1 MPQTQKL
8 LVDEGA
14 LLTNAFVNTPICCPS
29 RTEFLTGRMYHNLG
43 TPGGA
48 CMHVDTSFVERA
60 DAGLF
65 GLLSAAGYD
74 VGIFG
79 KVTNDQPDILRRIA
93 AARPLPT
100 ARRSTTTHDGL
111 KYFRYEAGSEPYEEL
126 LNETAPVFGTVYQTS
141 QIGNRTLR
149 WLDGRTRRSSPT
161 PARPTSRRRPR
172 PGTRTPSTTLYH
184 KLEAMGVLDDTYIV
198 YTSDHGYKF
207 GQWRQTTS
215 KTHPY
220 ETDAAHPFIV
230 RWPGIAPGS
239 TLPDLVG
246 NVDLLPTVL
255 DLAGLAIPE
264 DVDGSSFAALLGGDA
279 PQAGALIVE
288 YMSVGT
294 YYFDHTS
301 IWSSDA
307 SWRML
312 RVLTED
318 EDLAYVEYDNSWTWN
333 ATELQFYELYDL
345 GDDPYQQRNAY
356 GAATPARRAAL
367 HGALAELRVPRR
379 GCAAAA
385 VWPRWASTTWALLLG
400 IQVPAIR
407 APVPEGRRRRAT
419 RRRDSPRR
427 LGAAPARA
435 APRATAPPP
444 PPPERADYGASRAAG
459 SDKLETGGAIKERFA
474 RAPAGYTPYYNTG
487 EGYLSDLTA
496 DSSERHWSVHG
507 KTQSLDVIDR
517 TFGARPDQE
526 GEVDLR
532 DSVYAN
538 PLKPGERWEAPAKPE
553 PVMAPEPDP
562 SYYREP
568 AVAGDM
574 LGQAKNIFAEA
585 TADDAAC
592 APGGACRRRRAARGA

>member
-1 MPQTQKL
+1 MMFVPFALLLVGTAAKPNVLFILTDDQDTRLGRSSDYTSMGSLEIMPQTQKL

-43 TPGGA
+43 APHGA

-93 AARPLPT
+93 AARSAAYVDSP
-100 ARRSTTTHDGL
+100 SQYNNYDGL

-149 WLDGRTRRSSPT
+149 WLDGRTRGPFFAYVGPHAPHFPAT
-161 PARPTSRRRPR
+161 PAPWYAHAFDDVGIPE
-172 PGTRTPSTTLYH
+172 TPNYNCSHEDKAQHVRQNPPIDDRVKCWQSQHFRDRWASLLSVDDLVFSLYH

-220 ETDAAHPFIV
+220 ETDVRVPFIV
-230 RWPGIAPGS
+230 RGPGIAPGS

-255 DLAGLAIPE
+255 DLAGLAIPK
-264 DVDGSSFAALLGGDA
+264 DVDGSSFAPRLLGGDG
-279 PQAGALIVE
+279 PAGRGAFIVE

-307 SWRML
+307 RCGPIPRGPDGANTTECIESEGVGDGNCYIVDSTHSNSWRML
-312 RVLTED
+312 RILTED

-333 ATELQFYELYDL
+333 ATELQFYEYYDL
-345 GDDPYQQRNAY
+345 RADPYQQRNAY

-367 HGALAELRVPRR
+367 HGALADLFACRGA
-379 GCAAAA
+379 GCAAAS
-385 VWPRWASTTWALLLG
+385 VWPRWAELTT
-400 IQVPAIR
+400 
-407 APVPEGRRRRAT
+407 
-419 RRRDSPRR
+419 
-427 LGAAPARA
+427 
-435 APRATAPPP
+435 
-444 PPPERADYGASRAAG
+444 
-459 SDKLETGGAIKERFA
+459 
-474 RAPAGYTPYYNTG
+474 
-487 EGYLSDLTA
+487 
-496 DSSERHWSVHG
+496 
-507 KTQSLDVIDR
+507 
-517 TFGARPDQE
+517 
-526 GEVDLR
+526 
-532 DSVYAN
+532 
-538 PLKPGERWEAPAKPE
+538 
-553 PVMAPEPDP
+553 
-562 SYYREP
+562 
-568 AVAGDM
+568 
-574 LGQAKNIFAEA
+574 
-585 TADDAAC
+585 
-592 APGGACRRRRAARGA
+592 